1 MDEVKTDRKKGA
13 GDRLERR
20 KKWWAEKKGNARV
33 TRARATEKEDKQ
45 SSESAM
51 LATTSS
57 RGFTSAHNSTITS
70 NSSKQKQLKTN
81 TANLQN
87 SVQGAKSHKKKI
99 KAGANKNKSNDK
111 IEKPKEKAQSVEKSS
126 PPESHGV
133 RSFNTAET
141 EMTPSVHS
149 PKKYVLFVGNL
160 PYSVTKEQVEDHF
173 RKTGGVKA
181 VRIPKEKGTE
191 KSKGF
196 AYIEFNST
204 ISHRIALRLHN
215 TTLGGRKINVEFT
228 SSGGKNESR
237 MQKLK
242 SKNEKLAKFKMPF
255 DT

>member
-1 MDEVKTDRKKGA
+1 
-13 GDRLERR
+13 
-20 KKWWAEKKGNARV
+20 
-33 TRARATEKEDKQ
+33 
-45 SSESAM
+45 M

-126 PPESHGV
+126 PPELHGV

-173 RKTGGVKA
+173 RKTGKV
-181 VRIPKEKGTE
+181 VLQLMFLLICPC
-191 KSKGF
+191 
-196 AYIEFNST
+196 FNP
-204 ISHRIALRLHN
+204 IALRRAKTQMSFGPSECNRVNVGTVPVYKTMTGHC
-215 TTLGGRKINVEFT
+215 LGVYCI
-228 SSGGKNESR
+228 
-237 MQKLK
+237 L
-242 SKNEKLAKFKMPF
+242 LAHTFLSW
-255 DT
+255 

>member
-1 MDEVKTDRKKGA
+1 MDEVKTDRKKKA

-45 SSESAM
+45 TPEPAM
-51 LATTSS
+51 LATSS
-57 RGFTSAHNSTITS
+57 RGFTSTHNSSITS
-70 NSSKQKQLKTN
+70 NSSKQKQLKN
-81 TANLQN
+81 DTADVRN
-87 SVQGAKSHKKKI
+87 SVQGAKSHKKKS
-99 KAGANKNKSNDK
+99 KVGANKNKSNDM

-126 PPESHGV
+126 PPEPHGF